1 MKVLVIA
8 DALPNKSPGSRF
20 RIEQWM
26 TWMARQGVR
35 CDYASFEDEGLRSVI
50 YTPGHYL
57 AKATGVL
64 RGFARRFDLLRSVRG
79 YDVVFLYEQ
88 AARLGPAVIERL
100 IARTGIPIVY
110 DFCDPIYEPYKSFI
124 NGYLSYLKFPGKTAS
139 ICKMSAHVLV
149 GNEELA
155 EYARGH
161 NPNVTIV
168 PITIDT
174 EEYQP
179 APPRPQPAVPTIG
192 WTGSHS
198 TVPHLAGASAVLRR
212 LARERRFRL
221 KVIGGEAFSLDGVEV
236 DAQPWRA
243 ATEVADLQRFDIG
256 IMPLPDDPWVSRRTH
271 LKVRQYM
278 GLGIPCVVSPLGV
291 NRELIEDGENGFLVT
306 TEDQWVDRL
315 TRLLDDSALRA
326 RIGAAGR
333 RTIEQ
338 RYSAALWAPRVLEIL
353 KSAAG
358 SRAAA
363 SVA

>member
-26 TWMARQGVR
+26 TWMATQGVA
-35 CDYASFEDEGLRSVI
+35 CDYASFEDEGLRRVI
-50 YTPGHYL
+50 YQPGHYRE
-57 AKATGVL
+57 KATGVL
-64 RGFARRFDLLRSVRG
+64 RGFARRFELLRTVRG

-100 IARTGIPIVY
+100 IARTGVPIVY

-124 NGYLSYLKFPGKTAS
+124 NGYVSYLKFPGKTAS
-139 ICKMSAHVLV
+139 ICKLSKHVLV

-155 EYARGH
+155 AYARAH
-161 NPNVTIV
+161 NPHVTIV

-174 EEYQP
+174 VEYQP
-179 APPRPQPAVPTIG
+179 APPRPTPAVPTIG
-192 WTGSHS
+192 WSGSHS

-212 LARERRFRL
+212 LARTRKFRL
-221 KVIGGEAFSLDGVEV
+221 KVIGGESFTLDGVDV
-236 DAQPWRA
+236 VAQPWRA
-243 ATEVADLQRFDIG
+243 ATEVADLQEFDIG

-278 GLGIPCVVSPLGV
+278 GLGVPCVVSPLGV
-291 NRELIEDGENGFLVT
+291 NRELIDDGRNGFLAV
-306 TEDQWVDRL
+306 TEDEWVDKL
-315 TRLLDDSALRA
+315 TRLLDDAALRA
-326 RIGAAGR
+326 RLGAAGR
-333 RTIEQ
+333 QTIEE

-353 KSAAG
+353 
-358 SRAAA
+358 RAAA
-363 SVA
+363 AGRA

>member
-26 TWMARQGVR
+26 TWMAGQGVQ
-35 CDYASFEDEGLRSVI
+35 CDYASFEDEGLRRVI

-57 AKATGVL
+57 EKAGGMV
-64 RGFARRFDLLRSVRG
+64 RGFVRRLQLLPSLRG

-100 IARTGIPIVY
+100 IARSGIPIVY
-110 DFCDPIYEPYKSFI
+110 DFCDPIYEPFKSFI
-124 NGYLSYLKFPGKTAS
+124 NGYLSYLKFPGKTAT
-139 ICKMSAHVLV
+139 ICRMSQHVIV

-155 EYARGH
+155 AYARVH
-161 NPNVTIV
+161 NPHVTIV

-174 EEYQP
+174 EQYQP
-179 APPRPQPAVPTIG
+179 APARPAPAVPIIG

-212 LARERRFRL
+212 LARARPFKL
-221 KVIGGEAFSLDGVEV
+221 KVIGGEGFALNGVDVEV
-236 DAQPWRA
+236 QPWRA
-243 ATEVADLQRFDIG
+243 ESEVADLQPIDIG

-291 NRELIEDGENGFLVT
+291 NRELIEDGVNGFLAT

-315 TRLLDDSALRA
+315 TRLLDDPALRA
-326 RIGAAGR
+326 RLGAAGR
-333 RTIEQ
+333 QTIEA
-338 RYSAALWAPRVLEIL
+338 RYSNALWAPRVLEIL
-353 KSAAG
+353 
-358 SRAAA
+358 RAAA
-363 SVA
+363 ATRA

>member
-1 MKVLVIA
+1 
-8 DALPNKSPGSRF
+8 
-20 RIEQWM
+20 M
-26 TWMARQGVR
+26 TWMARQGVQS
-35 CDYASFEDEGLRSVI
+35 DYASFEDEGLRRVI

-57 AKATGVL
+57 EKATGVV
-64 RGFARRFDLLRSVRG
+64 RGLARRFGLLRSVRD

-100 IARTGIPIVY
+100 IARTGVPIVY

-139 ICKMSAHVLV
+139 ICKMSQHVLV

-155 EYARGH
+155 AYARAH

-174 EEYQP
+174 EEYRP
-179 APPRPQPAVPTIG
+179 APVRAVPEVPVIG
-192 WTGSHS
+192 WSGSHS

-212 LARERRFRL
+212 LARARRFRL
-221 KVIGGEAFSLDGVEV
+221 NVIGGESFALDGVDV

-243 ATEVADLQRFDIG
+243 ASEVADLQRFDIG

-291 NRELIEDGENGFLVT
+291 NRELIEDGVNGFLAT
-306 TEDQWVDRL
+306 TEDEWVEKL
-315 TRLLDDSALRA
+315 TRLLDDPALRA

-333 RTIEQ
+333 QTIET

-353 KSAAG
+353 RTAART
-358 SRAAA
+358 RAP
-363 SVA
+363 S